1 MPTIHVTEALETF
14 NARAVAEKPG
24 VFRIDLITP
33 GWGSSGY
40 YAADVLEQAAADVV
54 FPAGTHM
61 YIDHQTAV
69 ENMDRPEGSLMNL
82 AAVLAEDATWNG
94 TALTARARVFSSYAP
109 ALAEMRESIG
119 VSIRATAEVSQ
130 GEADGRRGQ
139 IIERLVEAN
148 SVDFVTKAGR
158 GGRIAE
164 VLEAALGDTLT
175 REAAL
180 ARLTEARNVGHWIES
195 RLHLEL
201 THIADDMFGDGRL
214 TREERISL
222 SSAVGQA
229 LTTFATQLE
238 NEQPQLYS
246 RDLWEEPTAFLAAA
260 ENARA
265 NPAGQ
270 INTQESKEDTM
281 ATTQIEESELSG
293 LREKAGRVTTL
304 EAERDT
310 AIQRAETAESELA
323 TYKNAEADAK
333 RTDALNGVIE
343 AADVEFTQLEAAG
356 LRTQAVE
363 KDGQVDLDAFTKLVG
378 EAVAEKKKTLEGDGS
393 VRAFGRTTSTA
404 DTSEAKL
411 REANDTQRAEI
422 FGRSTKEA

>member
-1 MPTIHVTEALETF
+1 MPTINVTEALETF

-40 YAADVLEQAAADVV
+40 YAASVLEQAATDAV
-54 FPAGTHM
+54 FAAGTHM
-61 YIDHQTAV
+61 YLDHQTAI
-69 ENMDRPEGSLMNL
+69 EQMDRPEGSVMNL
-82 AAVLAEDATWNG
+82 AAVLMEDATWNG

-119 VSIRATAEVSQ
+119 VSIRASAEVSQ
-130 GEADGRRGQ
+130 GEAEGRRGQ
-139 IIERLVEAN
+139 IIERLVDAT

-158 GGRIAE
+158 GGRISE
-164 VLEAALGDTLT
+164 VLENALGNTLT

-180 ARLTEARNVGHWIES
+180 ARLKEARNVGHWIES

-201 THIADDMFGDGRL
+201 TRIADDMFGDGRL

-222 SSAVGQA
+222 SSAIGQA
-229 LTTFATQLE
+229 LTTFASQLE
-238 NEQPQLYS
+238 TEQPQIYS

-270 INTQESKEDTM
+270 NHTQESKEDTM

-310 AIQRAETAESELA
+310 AVQRAETAESELK
-323 TYKNAEADAK
+323 TYKAAEAAAQ
-333 RTDALNGVIE
+333 RESALNGVIE

-356 LRTQAVE
+356 LRAQAVE
-363 KDGQVDLDAFTKLVG
+363 KDGALDLDGFKTLVG
-378 EAVAEKKKTLEGDGS
+378 EAVAEKKKTIEGDGS
-393 VRAFGRTTSTA
+393 VRSFGHTKSTT
-404 DTSEAKL
+404 DTSEATL